1 MIAALWLAG
10 VAVLA
15 QDFDELSAKFVD
27 KDARVRRD
35 AVIGLAKLDELRA
48 WEKVLA
54 ALRDPK
60 PEVADE
66 AQLQLG
72 SLAGATELAL
82 LYGKDALGAK
92 DEFVRLRAAEA
103 LGRVGEAP
111 DAALLTKALVDKDA
125 AVRRTLCWT
134 IERLS
139 GASKW
144 SGAARSEL
152 AELARKDKD
161 VGVRAA
167 ALVALAEVDSKALV
181 ELTSLAADSDA
192 QVRAA
197 HVLAWR
203 ALDADAAHA
212 RAAVAIKD
220 LALGVRLVGGE
231 TLALARD
238 ARGARLLVEWLESE
252 RELRGRWRAVELL
265 RELSGL
271 GHRLDPRPWKAWAAS
286 LADGPV
292 PEPRKS
298 ERADD
303 ERSVSFAGLPIR
315 SERVTFLIDLSGS
328 IWQKRE
334 DGRTRKEVVDEE
346 LRKALE
352 SLPAATRFNVIP
364 YTSTPVPWQK
374 SLVAADKKNVAKA
387 LEWFVARKDTG
398 TGDVWGALMVA
409 LADPEVDTLV
419 VLSDG
424 APSGGRR
431 WNLGLMREL
440 FREHNRFRRVELDA
454 VLADASGRLAREWE
468 QMCAESGGR
477 TIAIELR

>member
-1 MIAALWLAG
+1 MIAALLLASW
-10 VAVLA
+10 ASLA
-15 QDFDELSAKFVD
+15 QGFDEWSAKFVD

-48 WEKVLA
+48 WEKVVA
-54 ALRDPK
+54 ALRDSK

-82 LYGKDALGAK
+82 LYGKDTLCAK
-92 DEFVRLRAAEA
+92 DEFVRMRAAEA
-103 LGRVGEAP
+103 LGRIGEAP
-111 DAALLTKALVDKDA
+111 DTALLTKALSDKDA
-125 AVRRTLCWT
+125 GVRRTLCWT
-134 IERLS
+134 IERLDRA
-139 GASKW
+139 GKW
-144 SGAARSEL
+144 GGAAKSEL

-167 ALVALAEVDSKALV
+167 ALVALAEVDAA
-181 ELTSLAADSDA
+181 SLPTLAGLAVDPDA

-197 HVLAWR
+197 HVLASR
-203 ALDADAAHA
+203 ALDADALHA
-212 RAAVAIKD
+212 RAAAAIRD
-220 LALGVRLVGGE
+220 AALGVRLVGGE
-231 TLALARD
+231 SLALARD
-238 ARGARLLVEWLESE
+238 ARGARVLVEWLESE

-271 GHRLDPRPWKAWAAS
+271 GHRLDPRPWKAWAAA
-286 LADGPV
+286 LGDGPL

-328 IWQKRE
+328 IWQKRA
-334 DGRTRKEVVDEE
+334 DGRTRKEVVDDE

-352 SLPAATRFNVIP
+352 SLPATTRFNVIP
-364 YTSTPVPWQK
+364 YTSVPVPWQK

-387 LEWFVARKDTG
+387 LEWFIARTDTG
-398 TGDVWGALMVA
+398 TGDVWSALMLA
-409 LADPEVDTLV
+409 LSDPEVDTLV

-440 FREHNRFRRVELDA
+440 FGEHNRFRRVELDA

-468 QMCAESGGR
+468 QMCAGSGGR
-477 TIAIELR
+477 TMAIELR